1 VPPTLQQSDLEIGEI
16 GLVTY
21 VLTAESG
28 YDVAPRQLGCPSIG
42 GQGEHMG
49 WISKLRRNRDR
60 GANLVEF
67 ALIAPLL
74 VLLLLGIV
82 ELGWGLAQH
91 IDVRHKARETL
102 RLAIVDEPLSEIE
115 ARACIDDIVKSDNIQ
130 NISLTTGTT
139 EGEPISVTV
148 TADLQMLTG
157 LFGVFFGSTPQ
168 ISSTVEGRVEQDS
181 SFPPSQEL
189 APCP

>member
-1 VPPTLQQSDLEIGEI
+1 
-16 GLVTY
+16 
-21 VLTAESG
+21 
-28 YDVAPRQLGCPSIG
+28 
-42 GQGEHMG
+42 MG
-49 WISKLRRNRDR
+49 WISKLRRNQDR

-74 VLLLLGIV
+74 ILLLIGIV

-102 RLAIVDEPLSEIE
+102 RVAIVDESLPDIE
-115 ARACIDDIVKSDNIQ
+115 ARACIDDIVKSGNIQ
-130 NISLTTGTT
+130 NIDIVTSKTQGD
-139 EGEPISVTV
+139 PISVTV

-157 LFGVFFGSTPQ
+157 LFGVFFGSNPQ
-168 ISSTVEGRVEQDS
+168 ISSTVEGRIEQAS
-181 SFPPSQEL
+181 SFDSQDL

>member
-1 VPPTLQQSDLEIGEI
+1 
-16 GLVTY
+16 
-21 VLTAESG
+21 
-28 YDVAPRQLGCPSIG
+28 
-42 GQGEHMG
+42 MG

-74 VLLLLGIV
+74 VLLLIGIV

-102 RLAIVDEPLSEIE
+102 RLAIVDEPLPEIE
-115 ARACIDDIVKSDNIQ
+115 ARACNDDIVKSGNIK
-130 NISLTTGTT
+130 NIALATSTT
-139 EGEPISVTV
+139 EGDPISVTI

-157 LFGVFFGSTPQ
+157 LFTPFFGSNPQ
-168 ISSTVEGRVEQDS
+168 ISSTVEGRVEQKS
-181 SFPPSQEL
+181 SFASQDL

>member
-1 VPPTLQQSDLEIGEI
+1 
-16 GLVTY
+16 
-21 VLTAESG
+21 
-28 YDVAPRQLGCPSIG
+28 
-42 GQGEHMG
+42 MG

-60 GANLVEF
+60 GAQLVEF

-74 VLLLLGIV
+74 VLLLIGIV

-102 RLAIVDEPLSEIE
+102 RLSIVDEPLTEIE
-115 ARACIDDIVKSDNIQ
+115 ARACNDDIVKSGNIQ
-130 NISLTTGTT
+130 NITLTSSIT
-139 EGEPISVTV
+139 EGDPISVTI

-157 LFGVFFGSTPQ
+157 LFTPFFGSNPQ
-168 ISSTVEGRVEQDS
+168 ISSTVEGRVEQES
-181 SFPPSQEL
+181 SFAASEEL